1 MNQRFPVLLIAIIAV
16 AVAVAADARAD
27 VPARVTF
34 TARLVN
40 GTTAF
45 DGPVQV
51 QLRLFPG
58 PSGGSS
64 VWSETH
70 DTTAASG
77 LVSLAMGER
86 TPLDASVVNGTPL
99 HLQVTVNGTD
109 LSPRLAIGSVPYA
122 LVAARADSS
131 TRLGTLAETDVQRR
145 IGGTCT
151 AGSSIREIDAAG
163 AVTCEADSGLTSV
176 SGSGGITST
185 TTGTAVSLATDA
197 TVQRRTS
204 TTNNMACPSGQYMR
218 TVAQTGQ
225 ATCVPALTCQRV
237 LGVAGAVTTQTVTCP
252 AGHIVMG
259 GGCSSSSNTSIL
271 DSFPQSTSSWF
282 CRTTTNA
289 PIHTMAI
296 CCDVTF

>member
-1 MNQRFPVLLIAIIAV
+1 MNQRFGILLIAVTAIA
-16 AVAVAADARAD
+16 AEARAD
-27 VPARVTF
+27 VPAHVTF
-34 TARLVN
+34 TARLIN

-58 PSGGSS
+58 PGGGSS

-70 DTTAASG
+70 DTSAVGG

-86 TPLDASVVNGTPL
+86 TPLDASVVNGAPL
-99 HLQVTVNGTD
+99 YLQVTVNGTD
-109 LSPRLAIGSVPYA
+109 LAPRLAIGSVPYA

-145 IGGTCT
+145 VGGTCT

-176 SGSGGITST
+176 GGSGGITST
-185 TTGTAVSLATDA
+185 TTGTTVSLATDT

-204 TTNNMACPSGQYMR
+204 ATNNMTCPTGQYMR
-218 TVAQTGQ
+218 TIAQTGQ
-225 ATCVPALTCQRV
+225 VTCVPALTCQRV
-237 LGVAGAVTTQTVTCP
+237 QGTAGAVTTQTVTCP
-252 AGHIVMG
+252 TGHIVMG
-259 GGCSSSSNTSIL
+259 GGCSSSSNTPVL
-271 DSFPQSTSSWF
+271 DTFPQSTSSWF
-282 CRTTTNA
+282 CRTTTNS
-289 PIHTMAI
+289 PIHAMAI
-296 CCDVTF
+296 CCDVAF

>member
-1 MNQRFPVLLIAIIAV
+1 MNQRFSIFLMAIV
-16 AVAVAADARAD
+16 TLAATSEARAD

-51 QLRLFPG
+51 QLRLFPA
-58 PSGGSS
+58 PGGGTS

-70 DTTAASG
+70 DTTAAGG
-77 LVSLAMGER
+77 LVALAMGER
-86 TPLDASVVNGTPL
+86 TPLDATVVTGAPL
-99 HLQVTVNGTD
+99 YLQVTVNGTD

-145 IGGTCT
+145 VADTCA
-151 AGSSIREIDAAG
+151 AGSSIRAIDAVG
-163 AVTCEADSGLTSV
+163 AITCEVDSGLTSV
-176 SGSGGITST
+176 AGSGGITST
-185 TTGTAVSLATDA
+185 TSGTAVSLATDT
-197 TVQRRTS
+197 TVQRRTA
-204 TTNNMACPSGQYMR
+204 TTNNMTCPSGQYMR
-218 TVAQTGQ
+218 TIAQTGQ
-225 ATCVPALTCQRV
+225 TTCVPALTCQRV
-237 LGVAGAVTTQTVTCP
+237 LGTAGAVTTQTVTCP
-252 AGHIVMG
+252 AGNIVMG
-259 GGCSSSSNTSIL
+259 GGCSSSANTNII

-282 CRTTTNA
+282 CRTTTNS
-289 PIHTMAI
+289 PIHAMAI